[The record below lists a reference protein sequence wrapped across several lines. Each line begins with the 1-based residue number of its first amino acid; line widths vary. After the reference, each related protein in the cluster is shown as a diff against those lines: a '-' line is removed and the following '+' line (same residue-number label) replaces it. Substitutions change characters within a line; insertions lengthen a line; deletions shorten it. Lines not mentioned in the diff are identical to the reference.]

1 MLRTLDV
8 SAARRWMARTVGHL
22 TDERAAIDRINVYPV
37 ADGDTGTNLLHTARA
52 GWRAMAPVGAADLG
66 AALEAAAKGAVAG
79 ARGNS
84 GVLLAQALRGF
95 AAAFGGCATGDGAAF
110 AAALRQADRAAAAAV
125 AEPAQGTFL
134 SVTRAAAEAADRG
147 GELGGGELAE
157 VVRAATVA
165 AVDALAATPGQ
176 LSALRESGVVDAG
189 GRGFVVLLD
198 ALHETVCDGRR
209 LAAEPP
215 GGPAAAEDATEAG
228 GAAPAGGFEY
238 EVMYLLSG
246 TTPERAEQLRQ
257 RLAELGDCISVAGD
271 GAESWAVHVHCD
283 DIGAAIE
290 CGIESGRVHRISV
303 TRFADATPAE
313 PPAGVRS
320 AVLAGAPSPSVA
332 ELFTAEGVHAV
343 LLDASAGAARLGAAV
358 RETAATHVVL
368 LPNDA
373 EVAAAAEAAARQAE
387 REGQEVVVVPT
398 VSPVQGLA
406 AVAVHD
412 PHRRRSDDH
421 VAMAEAAAATRR
433 GELRVADTEALTW
446 VGRCRPGDVLGLVD
460 GEVVLIAA
468 DRLSGARELVD
479 RVLDT
484 GGELLSALVADPELA
499 EELGGHLRRRHPE
512 VEFTAHSAPDLDAV
526 LLLGIE

>member
-8 SAARRWMARTVGHL
+8 SAARRWMARAVGHL

-52 GWRAMAPVGAADLG
+52 GWRAMAPVTTADLG

-95 AAAFGGCATGDGAAF
+95 AEAFDGHAFGDGAALT
-110 AAALRQADRAAAAAV
+110 AALRQADRVAARAV
-125 AEPAQGTFL
+125 AEPEPGTFL
-134 SVTRAAAEAADRG
+134 SVARAAAEAADRG
-147 GELGGGELAE
+147 GELAE
-157 VVRAATVA
+157 VVRSATVA
-165 AVDALAATPGQ
+165 AADALAATPGQ
-176 LSALRESGVVDAG
+176 LSALRDSGVVDAG
-189 GRGFVVLLD
+189 GRGFVILLD

-215 GGPAAAEDATEAG
+215 CGAPVDAGDEELAG
-228 GAAPAGGFEY
+228 GYAY
-238 EVMYLLSG
+238 EVMYLLSE
-246 TTPERAEQLRQ
+246 TDPERAERLRE
-257 RLAELGDCISVAGD
+257 RLADIGDCASVAGD
-271 GAESWAVHVHCD
+271 GAESWVVHVHCD

-290 CGIESGRVHRISV
+290 SGIESGRVHRISV
-303 TRFADATPAE
+303 ARFADETPAE
-313 PPAGVRS
+313 APAGVRS
-320 AVLAGAPSPSVA
+320 AVLAGVPSPSVGA
-332 ELFTAEGVHAV
+332 LFSAEGMHTVPV
-343 LLDASAGAARLGAAV
+343 DASTSAARLCAAV

-373 EVAAAAEAAARQAE
+373 EIVAAAESAAHRTE
-387 REGQEVVVVPT
+387 REGQEVVVVPAA
-398 VSPVQGLA
+398 SPVQGLA

-412 PHRRRSDDH
+412 PQRRRSDDH

-468 DRLSGARELVD
+468 DRVGGARELAD
-479 RVLDT
+479 RMLAT
-484 GGELLSALVADPELA
+484 GGELLSALVADPELEA
-499 EELGGHLRRRHPE
+499 ELGGHLRRTHPE

-526 LLLGIE
+526 LLLGVE